1 MKFRKKKESIEKIAT
16 DEWGINRKFNFN
28 LVDYTPR
35 RNAGTSVC
43 VCCPYLNRCGRFPDP
58 EQMGNEY
65 STFEDYCC
73 SLDEGQWIPIPEEG
87 TIEKAGLKFGER

>member
-1 MKFRKKKESIEKIAT
+1 MKFRKKKDTVEKIAI
-16 DEWGINRKFNFN
+16 DEWGINRKFKFN
-28 LVDYTPR
+28 LVDYTP

-43 VCCPYLNRCGRFPDP
+43 VCCPYLNKCGRFPDP

-73 SLDEGQWIPIPEEG
+73 SLDEGQWIPIPEEE
-87 TIEKAGLKFGER
+87 TIEKAGLKFRER

>member
-1 MKFRKKKESIEKIAT
+1 MKIRKKKDTTEKIAT
-16 DEWGINRKFNFN
+16 DEFGINRKFSFN

-35 RNAGTSVC
+35 GPETIVC
-43 VCCPYLNRCGRFPDP
+43 VCCPYNNKCNKFPDP
-58 EQMGNEY
+58 EQMKNEY

-87 TIEKAGLKFGER
+87 TIEKAGLKFGKR

>member
-1 MKFRKKKESIEKIAT
+1 MKFKKKKEPIEKIAT
-16 DEWGINRKFNFN
+16 DEGGINRKFNFN

-35 RNAGTSVC
+35 DAGAIC
-43 VCCPYLNRCGRFPDP
+43 VYCPYHNKCNKFPDP

-65 STFEDYCC
+65 STFEDYCS